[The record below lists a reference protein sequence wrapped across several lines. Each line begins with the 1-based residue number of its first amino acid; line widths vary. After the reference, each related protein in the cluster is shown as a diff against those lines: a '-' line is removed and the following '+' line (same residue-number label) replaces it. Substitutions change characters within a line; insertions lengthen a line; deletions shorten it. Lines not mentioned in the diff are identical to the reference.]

1 MYSIIKE
8 DEIDLYADALNY
20 LPDKFSKEDVATL
33 IETYENATQ
42 KGEYTWE
49 NVIDVYFWKGHYYF
63 MVSKG
68 FSGKFNLFKEI
79 QERFNEEPIS
89 AINANS
95 VAPRYLSRGIQST
108 MPPKEDISES
118 DTGFLVPED
127 VNQLPKSVG
136 VSWYL
141 LEESTG
147 TKIPLTLTPVS
158 IGRSKTA
165 DVQVRSSI
173 GVSRKHAEVSVDLS
187 GEPQVKDLQSSN
199 GTYLNKMRIPANEE
213 ILLKEGDYLN
223 LYDKV
228 LRVIKE

>member
-8 DEIDLYADALNY
+8 EEIDLYADALHY

-33 IETYENATQ
+33 LETYENATES
-42 KGEYTWE
+42 GNYTWE
-49 NVIDVYFWKGHYYF
+49 NIMDVYFWEGHYYF
-63 MVSKG
+63 MVSEG

-79 QERFNEEPIS
+79 QDRFNEEPIS
-89 AINANS
+89 VINANA
-95 VAPRYLSRGIQST
+95 VAPRHLSRGIQSE

-127 VNQLPKSVG
+127 VNQLPQSIG

-147 TKIPLTLTPVS
+147 TKIPLTLNPVT

-165 DVQVRSSI
+165 DVQVKSSI
-173 GVSRKHAEVSVDLS
+173 GVSRKHAEVSIDPS

-199 GTYLNKMRIPANEE
+199 GTYLNKIRIPTNEE
-213 ILLKEGDYLN
+213 IMLKEGDYLN
-223 LYDKV
+223 LYDKL
-228 LRVIKE
+228 LRVIKK